1 MKHMKT
7 KDRRIRRSMLL
18 AWLLLAPLA
27 FSSCENRHPE
37 MDITMETD
45 FREIIAAI
53 NSANKSLSDKLAL
66 IEASLQQGLADNQAA
81 MEQVRQA
88 VASLS
93 GTMEE
98 KLAAVEAAVKAQTT
112 SLETK
117 LALVEAAVSNGF
129 ADSQAQQALLQ
140 QAIASLSGSMEERI
154 ALIEAAVKAQT
165 TSLETKMGL
174 IEAAVSEGFADAAE
188 AQALILEAIA
198 SLGGT
203 LDEKLAAIEAAIGDQ
218 TTALS
223 ARMALIETAVKEGFA
238 ADSTQRALIQ
248 TAVDS
253 LGGTVDEKL
262 AAIKS
267 ALASQTTSLD
277 AKMAL
282 IEAAVAAIGEIG
294 GEAEVEL
301 ILQALSSLSGTVDQ
315 KLAAIQ
321 SALESQ
327 STSLSSK
334 VALIETA
341 VTNGFADGQT
351 AIGLLQTALGALKTQ
366 VGDMDDA
373 LAKDI
378 DDVITDLGTLSATLT
393 TGQISQA
400 LAQILAAVQGQTDYS
415 QAMADIK
422 KTIEYLEEVV
432 QNFSL
437 SYLGEASYTVVKG
450 QTITVL
456 LQVSPSSKTLEKEKM
471 QIRVLET
478 KQFFPTNSGTIADH
492 FSLKS
497 LVADPSTE
505 GQYVATVTTD
515 ADEAVWD
522 ESTLDFVYNYG
533 TDTEPEYYSTGSFQA
548 VMLPRPVNGNKPCG
562 VIPWKYPYASFCAVD
577 SFFNAQGQLY
587 PEDTLGVVY
596 YALDK
601 VTFQQK
607 QGSES
612 RTYTAS
618 NITSAS
624 FTPIDGNTAPVKCIL
639 DNEKHYV
646 CFYPDTTNSKKWR
659 DFQSSTG
666 VKREDVAGI
675 LSLTDQWGV
684 TSTYG
689 VDMTWFNTYELNEV
703 LNVSVTNDQSLVK
716 GNVAYYPY
724 NLTDKFLELGL
735 DDDLMKDTRYGLLE
749 MARPLSQQ
757 ETGDGYENLE
767 VNWKGS
773 NREVDLIFNKPGN
786 ALAAGQKYRA
796 RGRFRLTVNP
806 SDNTPN
812 FTPTQVLLEYC
823 ITVNLTN

>member
-1 MKHMKT
+1 MRET

-188 AQALILEAIA
+188 AQVLIAEAIA

-248 TAVDS
+248 AAVDS

-315 KLAAIQ
+315 KLAVIQ
-321 SALESQ
+321 TALESQ
-327 STSLSSK
+327 STTLSSK
-334 VALIETA
+334 IALIETA
-341 VTNGFADGQT
+341 VTNGFADGQK

-378 DDVITDLGTLSATLT
+378 DDVITDLGTLSTTLT

-415 QAMADIK
+415 QALADIK
-422 KTIEYLEEVV
+422 KTIEDLEEEV
-432 QNFSL
+432 QNFTL
-437 SYLGEASYTVVKG
+437 AYLGDASYTLVKG
-450 QTITVL
+450 QSISVK
-456 LQVSPSSKTLEKEKM
+456 LQVTPSSKTLEKEKM
-471 QIRVLET
+471 QIKVIET

-492 FSLKS
+492 FSIKS

-522 ESTLDFVYNYG
+522 ESTLAFVYNYG
-533 TDTEPEYYSTGSFQA
+533 TDTEPEYYTTGSFQA
-548 VMLPRPVNGNKPCG
+548 VMLPRPVNENKPCG

-577 SFFNAQGQLY
+577 SIFNAQGLY

-666 VKREDVAGI
+666 VKREDVAGR

-684 TSTYG
+684 TSTYY
-689 VDMTWFNTYELNEV
+689 VNMTWFNTYELNEV
-703 LNVSVTNDQSLVK
+703 IYVSVNNPSLVK
-716 GNVAYYPY
+716 GDVAYYPY

-749 MARPLSQQ
+749 MERPLSQQ
-757 ETGDGYENLE
+757 ETGEGYEKLK
-767 VNWKGS
+767 VNWMGS
-773 NREVDLIFNKPGN
+773 NREVDLFFNKPGN

-823 ITVNLTN
+823 ITVYLMNMN

>member
-1 MKHMKT
+1 
-7 KDRRIRRSMLL
+7 MLL
-18 AWLLLAPLA
+18 AFLLLTLVL
-27 FSSCENRHPE
+27 SSCENRHPE

-45 FREIIAAI
+45 FSEIIAAI
-53 NSANKSLSDKLAL
+53 NSANKSLADKLAL

-140 QAIASLSGSMEERI
+140 EAIASLSGTLEDKL
-154 ALIEAAVKAQT
+154 AAVEAAVKAQT
-165 TSLETKMGL
+165 TSLETKIGL
-174 IEAAVSEGFADAAE
+174 IEAAVSEGFADSAA

-198 SLGGT
+198 SLDGT
-203 LDEKLAAIEAAIGDQ
+203 MEEKLAAIEAAIGNQ

-223 ARMALIETAVKEGFA
+223 ARMALIETAVKEGFV
-238 ADSTQRALIQ
+238 ADSTQLSLIQ

-253 LGGTVDEKL
+253 LGGTVDEKME
-262 AAIKS
+262 AIQS

-277 AKMAL
+277 SKMKL
-282 IEAAVAAIGEIG
+282 IQATVASIGVSG
-294 GEAEVEL
+294 VTSEVEL
-301 ILQALSSLSGTVDQ
+301 IKQALASLSGTADQ

-321 SALESQ
+321 TALESQ
-327 STSLSSK
+327 STTLSSK
-334 VALIETA
+334 IALIETA

-366 VGDMDDA
+366 VGDMEEA
-373 LAKDI
+373 LSKDI
-378 DDVITDLGTLSATLT
+378 DDVITDLGTLSTTLT

-415 QAMADIK
+415 QALADIK
-422 KTIEYLEEVV
+422 KTIEDLEEEV
-432 QNFSL
+432 QNFTL
-437 SYLGEASYTVVKG
+437 AYLGDASYTLVKG
-450 QTITVL
+450 QSFTAT

-471 QIRVLET
+471 QIKVVET

-492 FSLKS
+492 FSIKS
-497 LVADPSTE
+497 LVVDPAAE
-505 GQYVATVTTD
+505 GQYIATVTTD

-522 ESTLDFVYNYG
+522 ESTLAFMYNYG
-533 TDTEPEYYSTGSFQA
+533 TDTEPKYFTTSSFEA
-548 VMLPRPVNGNKPCG
+548 VMMPRPVNGNKACG

-577 SFFNAQGQLY
+577 SFFNSQGQLY

-607 QGSES
+607 KGSES

-666 VKREDVAGI
+666 IKREDVAGI

-703 LNVSVTNDQSLVK
+703 LNVSVNDQSLVK
-716 GNVAYYPY
+716 GNEAYYPY
-724 NLTDKFLELGL
+724 NLTDKFLELGM

-749 MARPLSQQ
+749 MERPLSQQ
-757 ETGDGYENLE
+757 ETGDGYEKLK

>member
-1 MKHMKT
+1 MKT
-7 KDRRIRRSMLL
+7 KDRRIGHSMLL
-18 AWLLLAPLA
+18 AFLLLTLVL
-27 FSSCENRHPE
+27 SSCENRHPE

-45 FREIIAAI
+45 FSEIIAAI
-53 NSANKSLSDKLAL
+53 NSANKSLADKLAL

-140 QAIASLSGSMEERI
+140 EAIASLSGTLEDKL
-154 ALIEAAVKAQT
+154 AAVEAAVKAQT
-165 TSLETKMGL
+165 TSLETKIGL
-174 IEAAVSEGFADAAE
+174 IEAAVSEGFADSAA

-198 SLGGT
+198 SLDGT
-203 LDEKLAAIEAAIGDQ
+203 MEEKLAAIEAAIGNQ

-223 ARMALIETAVKEGFA
+223 ARMALIETAVKEGFV
-238 ADSTQRALIQ
+238 ADSTQLSLIQ

-253 LGGTVDEKL
+253 LGGTVDEKME
-262 AAIKS
+262 AIQS

-277 AKMAL
+277 SKMKL
-282 IEAAVAAIGEIG
+282 IQATVASIGVSG
-294 GEAEVEL
+294 VTSEVEL
-301 ILQALSSLSGTVDQ
+301 IKQALASLSGTADQ

-321 SALESQ
+321 TALESQ
-327 STSLSSK
+327 STTLSSK
-334 VALIETA
+334 IALIETA

-366 VGDMDDA
+366 VGDMEEA
-373 LAKDI
+373 LSKDI
-378 DDVITDLGTLSATLT
+378 DDVITDLGTLSTTLT

-415 QAMADIK
+415 QALADIK
-422 KTIEYLEEVV
+422 KTIEDLEEEV
-432 QNFSL
+432 QNFTL
-437 SYLGEASYTVVKG
+437 AYLGDASYTLVKG
-450 QTITVL
+450 QSFTAT

-471 QIRVLET
+471 QIKVVET

-492 FSLKS
+492 FSIKS
-497 LVADPSTE
+497 LVVDPAAE
-505 GQYVATVTTD
+505 GQYIATVTTD

-522 ESTLDFVYNYG
+522 ESTLAFMYNYG
-533 TDTEPEYYSTGSFQA
+533 TDTEPKYFTTSSFEA
-548 VMLPRPVNGNKPCG
+548 VMMPRPVNGNKACG

-577 SFFNAQGQLY
+577 SFFNSQGQLY

-601 VTFQQK
+601 VTFQQQK
-607 QGSES
+607 GSES

-689 VDMTWFNTYELNEV
+689 IDMTWFNTYELNEV

-716 GNVAYYPY
+716 ENVAYYPY

-735 DDDLMKDTRYGLLE
+735 DDDLMKGTRYGLLE

-757 ETGDGYENLE
+757 ETGDGYEKLG

-812 FTPTQVLLEYC
+812 FTPTQVLVEYC